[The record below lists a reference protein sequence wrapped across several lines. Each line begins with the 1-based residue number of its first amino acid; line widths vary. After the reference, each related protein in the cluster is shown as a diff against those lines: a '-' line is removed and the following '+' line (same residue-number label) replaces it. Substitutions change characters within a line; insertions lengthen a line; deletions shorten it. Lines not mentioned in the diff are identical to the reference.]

1 MGLEEIVISFMGL
14 IFVGGIL
21 FLSGIKVIMQY
32 DRGVKFTLGR
42 YSGIMNPGLNY
53 VFPLIQK
60 YQKFDMRVMTQD
72 IAKQEVITKDNIP
85 IKIDAVVYYKVID
98 PKKVILTIK
107 DHKYSIAKYGQTS
120 LRDVAGDATLD
131 ELLSDRV
138 KIAEKL
144 RTILDNVVND
154 WGLDVEQLE
163 LQHIELPE
171 NLKRVMASQ
180 AEAEREK
187 RGVIIKAKG
196 EVIAAKNFA
205 IAAEKLSKTHSGLFL
220 RTLEEI
226 TSLSPDNSQTNI
238 YCVPEEA
245 IEALKKFSVKK

>member
-1 MGLEEIVISFMGL
+1 MDIFALIFAAGWIGL
-14 IFVGGIL
+14 IGFIL
-21 FLSGIKVIMQY
+21 LISGVKVIMQY

-42 YSGIMNPGLNY
+42 YSGIMEPGLNY
-53 VFPLIQK
+53 VIPIIQK
-60 YQKFDMRVMTQD
+60 YKKFDIRVMTQD
-72 IAKQEVITKDNIP
+72 IAKQDVITRDNIP
-85 IKIDAVVYYKVID
+85 VKIDAVVYYKIID
-98 PKKVILTIK
+98 PKKVMLTIK

-131 ELLSDRV
+131 ELLSDRI
-138 KIAEKL
+138 KIAAKL
-144 RTILDNVVND
+144 KKILDDVVND

-205 IAAEKLSKTHSGLFL
+205 IAAKKLSESHSGLFL

-238 YCVPEEA
+238 YCIPEEA
-245 IEALKKFSVKK
+245 IGALKKFSVKK